1 MSWFPAPEH
10 LSSTLKPTLRTASS
24 SMSRV
29 SRESKKP
36 TPLVPTN
43 SRPARSGV
51 TSDPTLWPRTP
62 TRRRLPRG
70 GSLEPNSLCK
80 KQDQKY
86 YVWVSFSYSFSKFC
100 FEVRQLAH
108 CNVYE
113 PSEIVVRN
121 RTRFLKISTSYYSDR
136 VSIDFQN
143 IHTSLSLFY
152 LFSTKQDCFPFTH
165 FLTVIPGVE
174 RDTVGEKHIRYCRY
188 PAFNTSKNL

>member
-1 MSWFPAPEH
+1 MSWFPAPKH

-51 TSDPTLWPRTP
+51 ASDPTLWPRTP

-80 KQDQKY
+80 KQDHKY
-86 YVWVSFSYSFSKFC
+86 YVWVSFSYSVSNSKFC

-113 PSEIVVRN
+113 PSQIDFWKSLPSLLIFVS
-121 RTRFLKISTSYYSDR
+121 ISPHWLFSADYSDR

-143 IHTSLSLFY
+143 IHTSLSLF
-152 LFSTKQDCFPFTH
+152 
-165 FLTVIPGVE
+165 
-174 RDTVGEKHIRYCRY
+174 
-188 PAFNTSKNL
+188 

>member
-1 MSWFPAPEH
+1 MKVFLTNSGMSWFPAPEH
-10 LSSTLKPTLRTASS
+10 PSSTLKPTLRTASS

-51 TSDPTLWPRTP
+51 ASDPTLWPRTP

-70 GSLEPNSLCK
+70 RSLEPNSLCK

-86 YVWVSFSYSFSKFC
+86 YVWVSFSYSVSNSKFC

-121 RTRFLKISTSYYSDR
+121 RTRFLKISTLFVHFCFD
-136 VSIDFQN
+136 I
-143 IHTSLSLFY
+143 TSLAFLSRLFWPSLHW
-152 LFSTKQDCFPFTH
+152 FP
-165 FLTVIPGVE
+165 
-174 RDTVGEKHIRYCRY
+174 KYSY
-188 PAFNTSKNL
+188 KS